1 MKLNFCVLFNT
12 AYLANGLA
20 LYNSLVTYCADFRLY
35 VFAFDEDTYNI
46 LIEKN
51 LTDVSIISLHD
62 FETEELLNAKQ
73 GRTISEYCFTCK
85 PSTIKYCI
93 ENFNLDHCTYLDS
106 DTVFYANPEVL
117 IEEMGDNSVLITP
130 HNYYP
135 AYDQSAI
142 SGIYC
147 AQLATFKADI
157 NGLRV
162 LDWWVKAC
170 ISWCYSRYEEGKC
183 FDQKYLDSW
192 PYMFKGVY
200 VCRNEGA
207 GLAPWNTLNYKISG
221 KENQITVNGNPLVF
235 YHFHDLKWLSNNSW
249 YLGGYEI
256 ERNVIEEIYKPYI
269 LSLLQIDKELRQQ
282 YPQIVSIKTVNVNK
296 MDDLS
301 LKYKLGIY
309 VLDLKSS
316 FKRFISDLF
325 FAKRRKYYKENYIR
339 IN

>member
-1 MKLNFCVLFNT
+1 MKLNFCILFNT
-12 AYLANGLA
+12 SYLANGIT
-20 LYNSLVTYCADFRLY
+20 LYNSLVTYCPDFHLY
-35 VFAFDEDTYNI
+35 IFAVDEDTFNI
-46 LIEKN
+46 LTEKK
-51 LTDVSIISLHD
+51 LARVSVIPLKKL
-62 FETEELLNAKQ
+62 ENEALLNVKD

-93 ENFNLDHCTYLDS
+93 ENFHLDHCTYLDS
-106 DTVFYANPEVL
+106 DVVFYANPEIL
-117 IEEMGDNSVLITP
+117 FEEMGDNSVLITP

-135 AYDQSAI
+135 AYDQSGI

-147 AQLATFKADI
+147 AQFTTFKADI

-162 LDWWVKAC
+162 LDWWVQAC

-192 PYMFKGVY
+192 PYIFKAVR

-207 GLAPWNTLNYKISG
+207 GLAPWNTLNYTISKKEDKIM
-221 KENQITVNGNPLVF
+221 VNGKPLVF

-256 ERNVIEEIYKPYI
+256 KPYVIEEIYKSYI
-269 LSLLQIDKELRQQ
+269 FNLLQIDEEIKQQ
-282 YPQIVSIKTVNVNK
+282 YPQIKSVKTVNINK
-296 MDDLS
+296 ISDLT

-309 VLDLKSS
+309 ILDLKRS
-316 FKRFISDLF
+316 FKRFVSDLF
-325 FAKRRKYYKENYIR
+325 FIRKRKYYKENYIR